1 MLKSVRFIKNSFHR
15 STLFLQLT
23 SCPMVQQ
30 LTSEKKYIYV
40 FSFLFCENGP
50 NMELLRTIS
59 TQEHWTRH
67 AWTQSGSDRWTNA
80 WYGLQTRI
88 SKCMTDM
95 IQSERKKIR
104 KKTKMLQVDV
114 SQPLILITHLNFYKE
129 ILIKSKYQ
137 VCSKEYIK

>member
-1 MLKSVRFIKNSFHR
+1 
-15 STLFLQLT
+15 
-23 SCPMVQQ
+23 
-30 LTSEKKYIYV
+30 
-40 FSFLFCENGP
+40 
-50 NMELLRTIS
+50 
-59 TQEHWTRH
+59 
-67 AWTQSGSDRWTNA
+67 
-80 WYGLQTRI
+80 
-88 SKCMTDM
+88 M